1 MAEQIKQLSAATTD
15 EKKAAAQAIAD
26 AVKSAGPSKSADM
39 FSKIAPL
46 AAEKASKEG
55 YALAFKAISEACPD
69 ASQPYLVDLLPK
81 LVDLLDDKVK
91 DVQVAAD
98 EALAVFVQNLH
109 VQYVRGLLPVLFSG
123 MVSTRKWQSKLVCV
137 KQLQR
142 LFQTAKKQM
151 AFALPDIIPPL
162 TEVMWDTRVEVQNLA
177 KETMTEI
184 CNVVAN
190 KDLDPFIPVLVSA
203 LAKPSEI
210 PECVHALSAT
220 TFVQTVDAPTLSVM
234 CPILIR
240 GLRERSTP
248 VKRKAALIIDNMSKL
263 VENPEDVAPF
273 LPKLLPE
280 LEIVK
285 ENISDPECRN
295 VATKAYSTLKKVG
308 GEGVEALTQ
317 KTAEAEATS
326 TGLKEVIGAKAGG
339 KKADDATVSFLSLMA
354 CQLIDFKDFE
364 EESWVS
370 ICKPFLLPFLSE
382 PEIKSVATEFKDRCY
397 KEAQE
402 KIPVEDEEEGEDLCN
417 CEFSLA
423 YGGKILLNNA
433 TLHLKRG
440 QRYGLCG
447 QNGCGKSTLMRA
459 IANDQLEGFPPP
471 TELKTVYVE
480 HDIDA
485 EKQDFGVLEYTL
497 KEPKLQGMDPKKAEE
512 ILRSVGFDDDL
523 LKKPITGLSG
533 GWKMKLALAR
543 AMMIGADILLLDEP
557 TNHLDVSNV
566 QWLENY
572 LTSLTNCTCMI
583 VSHDSGFLDNVCTHI
598 LHYENRKLKKYR
610 GNLSEFVK
618 QCPEAKSYYELDA
631 TPLKFTFPEPGYL
644 EGVNDKGKALLKMT
658 QCTFQYP
665 TADKPTLANIT
676 VQCSLSSRVA
686 CIGKNGAGKSTLI
699 KMLTGETEPTSG
711 SVWRHTN
718 MRIAY
723 LAQHAFHHIEKHL
736 DKTPNEY
743 IQWRYATGEDKED
756 LEKVH
761 VKVTDEEQKAMDQ
774 QITVDGVKRVVENL
788 VGRRKT
794 KKTYEYEV
802 QWKGLDPTITTWLPR
817 YKLEDLGFSKLIAQC
832 DAKEAAKAGLV
843 ARPLTQKNVEKHL
856 EDFGLEAEF
865 GTHSR
870 MRGLSGGQKVKVV
883 LAAAMWNKPHM
894 LVLDEPTNYL
904 DRDSLGA
911 LANAIKEYG
920 GGVVIISHNLDFCKG
935 LCPEVWTVADGTVT
949 PTGHNWNAK
958 LEKLTWKAEEETTDA
973 LGNTVK
979 VKAQK
984 KKLSRKEMKARAKAR
999 KARIERGEEV
1009 SSEEEDFDEA

>member
-1 MAEQIKQLSAATTD
+1 MADQIANLSGDGA
-15 EKKAAAQAIAD
+15 KAAADSIASVIE
-26 AVKSAGPSKSADM
+26 AAGPSKSIELMD
-39 FSKIAPL
+39 KLQPL
-46 AAEKASKEG
+46 ADDKASKLG
-55 YALAFKAISEACPD
+55 YCYAFEAISAKCGAAAE
-69 ASQPYLVDLLPK
+69 PYLVGYLPK
-81 LVDLLDDKVK
+81 LIDLLEDKQK
-91 DVQVAAD
+91 PVQEAAD
-98 EALAVFVQNLH
+98 SALTVFVSGSNKE
-109 VQYVRGLLPVLFSG
+109 YIRSLLPILFTG
-123 MVSTRKWQSKLVCV
+123 MVSTRKWQAKLSCV
-137 KQLQR
+137 KQLQAMFR
-142 LFQTAKKQM
+142 TYKKEM
-151 AFALPDIIPPL
+151 ARALPEIIPPL
-162 TEVMWDTRVEVQNLA
+162 CEVMWDTRLEVQNLS

-203 LAKPSEI
+203 LAKPSEV
-210 PECVHALSAT
+210 PECVHSLSST

-248 VKRKAALIIDNMSKL
+248 IKRKAALIIDNMSKL

-285 ENISDPECRN
+285 ENVSDPECRT
-295 VATKAYSTLKKVG
+295 VANKAYDTLKQVG
-308 GEGVEALTQ
+308 GEGAEALTAR
-317 KTAEAEATS
+317 KAESDTVVN
-326 TGLKEVIGAKAGG
+326 GLKEIISSKAGG
-339 KKADDATVSFLSLMA
+339 KKVDEPTLSFVVAMA
-354 CQLIDFKDFE
+354 CQLIDVRIFE
-364 EESWVS
+364 EDTWVELL
-370 ICKPFLLPFLSE
+370 KPYFAAFMSDAE
-382 PEIKSVATEFKDRCY
+382 NKAVAVEFKERSF

-402 KIPVEDEEEGEDLCN
+402 KVVVEDDEEGEDLCN

-433 TLHLKRG
+433 RLHMKRG

-447 QNGCGKSTLMRA
+447 HNGCGKSTLMRA

-497 KEPKLQGMDPKKAEE
+497 KEPKLEGMDPKKAEE
-512 ILRSVGFDDDL
+512 ILRSVGFDDEL
-523 LKKPITGLSG
+523 LNKPITGLSG

-557 TNHLDVSNV
+557 TNHLDTTNV
-566 QWLENY
+566 QWLKDY
-572 LTSLTNCTCMI
+572 LTSLTSCTCMI
-583 VSHDSGFLDNVCTHI
+583 VSHDSGFLDDVCTHI
-598 LHYENRKLKKYR
+598 LHYETRKLKKYK

-618 QCPEAKSYYELDA
+618 QCPEAQSYYELDA
-631 TPLKFTFPEPGYL
+631 TPLKFTFPEPGFL

-658 QCTFQYP
+658 QVDYTYP
-665 TADKPTLANIT
+665 KADKPTLTNIT

-686 CIGKNGAGKSTLI
+686 CIGRNGAGKSTLI
-699 KMLTGETEPTSG
+699 KMLTGESEATAGT
-711 SVWRHTN
+711 VWRHPM

-723 LAQHAFHHIEKHL
+723 LAQHAFHHMEAHL
-736 DKTPNEY
+736 DKSPNEY
-743 IQWRYATGEDKED
+743 IQWRYASGEDKED

-761 VKVTDEEQKAMDQ
+761 VKVTDEEKKQMDAA
-774 QITVDGVKRVVENL
+774 ITVDGVKRVVKDL

-802 QWKGLDPTITTWLPR
+802 TWEGVDPTMTTWLPR
-817 YKLEDLGFSKLIAQC
+817 YKLEDLGFGKLIAQC

-920 GGVVIISHNLDFCKG
+920 GGVVVITHNAEFCDG
-935 LCPEVWTVADGTVT
+935 LCPEVWTVADGTCT
-949 PTGHNWNAK
+949 PTGHNWGAK
-958 LEKLTWKAEEETTDA
+958 LEKLNWKREEETTDA

-979 VKAQK
+979 VKGPK
-984 KKLSRKEMKARAKAR
+984 KKLSRKEMKAREKAR

-1009 SSEEEDFDEA
+1009 SSEEEDWPEGV

>member
-1 MAEQIKQLSAATTD
+1 MADQIAKLGGEGAKPAAD
-15 EKKAAAQAIAD
+15 AIAA
-26 AVKSAGPSKSADM
+26 AVKSAGPSKSVDLMNKLQAAAD
-39 FSKIAPL
+39 
-46 AAEKASKEG
+46 EKASKEG
-55 YALAFKAISEACPD
+55 YCYAFEAIARECG
-69 ASQPYLVDLLPK
+69 ASAEPYLVGYLPK
-81 LVDLLDDKVK
+81 LIDLLEDKQK
-91 DVQVAAD
+91 SVQEAAD
-98 EALAVFVQNLH
+98 SALTVFVAGSNKE
-109 VQYVRGLLPVLFSG
+109 YIRTLLPILFTG
-123 MVSTRKWQSKLVCV
+123 MLSTRKWQAKLSCV
-137 KQLQR
+137 KQLQGMFR
-142 LFQTAKKQM
+142 TYKKEM
-151 AFALPDIIPPL
+151 ARALPDIIPPL
-162 TEVMWDTRVEVQNLA
+162 CEVMWDTRLEVQNLS

-203 LAKPSEI
+203 LAKPSEV

-234 CPILIR
+234 SPILIR

-248 VKRKAALIIDNMSKL
+248 IKRKAALIIDNMSKL

-285 ENISDPECRN
+285 ENVSDPECRT
-295 VATKAYSTLKKVG
+295 VATKAYDTLKQVG
-308 GEGVEALTQ
+308 GEGAEALATRS
-317 KTAEAEATS
+317 AES
-326 TGLKEVIGAKAGG
+326 HNVLNGLKEIIKAKAGG
-339 KKADDATVSFLSLMA
+339 KSVDEPTLAFVVALA
-354 CQLIDFKDFE
+354 CQLIDLRSFE
-364 EESWVS
+364 EDTWVALL
-370 ICKPFLLPFLSE
+370 KPYMTAFLSDAE
-382 PEIKSVATEFKDRCY
+382 SKAVAIEFKERSF

-402 KIPVEDEEEGEDLCN
+402 KVVVEDEEEGEDLCN

-433 TLHLKRG
+433 RLHMKRG

-447 QNGCGKSTLMRA
+447 ANGCGKSTLMRA

-485 EKQDFGVLEYTL
+485 EKADYGVLEYVLQEPSL
-497 KEPKLQGMDPKKAEE
+497 KDLDPKKAEE
-512 ILRSVGFDDDL
+512 TLRSVGFDDEL
-523 LKKPITGLSG
+523 LAKPITGLSG

-566 QWLENY
+566 QWLKDY
-572 LTSLTNCTCMI
+572 LTSLTSCTCMI
-583 VSHDSGFLDNVCTHI
+583 VSHDSGFLDDVCTHI
-598 LHYENRKLKKYR
+598 LHYETRKLKKYK

-631 TPLKFTFPEPGYL
+631 TPLKFTFPEPGFL
-644 EGVNDKGKALLKMT
+644 EGVNDRGKALLKMT
-658 QCTFQYP
+658 QASFTYP
-665 TADKPTLANIT
+665 KADKPTLTNIT

-699 KMLTGETEPTSG
+699 KMLTGESEPSEGT
-711 SVWRHTN
+711 VWRHPM

-723 LAQHAFHHIEKHL
+723 LAQHAFHHIEQHL
-736 DKTPNEY
+736 DSSPNEY
-743 IQWRYATGEDKED
+743 IQWRYATGEDRED
-756 LEKVH
+756 LDKVH
-761 VKVTDEEQKAMDQ
+761 VKITDEEQKAMDSA
-774 QITVDGVKRVVENL
+774 ITVDGVKRVVDDI

-802 QWKGLDPTITTWLPR
+802 TWKGLDPTITSWLPR
-817 YKLEDLGFSKLIAQC
+817 YKLEDLGFTKLVLKA

-920 GGVVIISHNLDFCKG
+920 GGVVVITHNAEFCDG
-935 LCPEVWTVADGTVT
+935 LCPEVWTVADGTCT
-949 PTGHNWNAK
+949 PTGHNWGAK
-958 LEKLTWKAEEETTDA
+958 LEKLNWKREETTTDA

-979 VKAQK
+979 VKAPK
-984 KKLSRKEMKARAKAR
+984 KKLSRKEMKAREKMR

-1009 SSEEEDFDEA
+1009 SSEEEDWDA